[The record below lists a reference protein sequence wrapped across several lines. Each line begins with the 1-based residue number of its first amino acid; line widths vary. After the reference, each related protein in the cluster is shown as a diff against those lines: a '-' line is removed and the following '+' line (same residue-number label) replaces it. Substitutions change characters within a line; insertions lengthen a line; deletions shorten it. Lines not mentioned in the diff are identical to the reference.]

1 MDNAVI
7 ASSLDDARKITKNF
21 GIQHPDI
28 YLWKPDFSKHDSL
41 KNNNIF
47 YLGESIANDLLDQAE
62 IEFHKIL
69 KNWFQDNNGND
80 LSLYKNC
87 SLGLTFQSS
96 LEILF
101 YNLALSYLTFTDL
114 SKKYKKI
121 YINANEDEVKTFVAQ
136 WIGETGDNKFEFL
149 HYKNKKSSK
158 QKVHWMVGL
167 RDLNF
172 QFRGGIIDSI
182 ISNIFIFVQLP
193 FKKTKNICITSAGK
207 FDEYIQE
214 SSKSKFLKYRLLLPF
229 NKKFSGF
236 LGSLFFWQRI
246 NSNKNQNDSAKIIEK
261 LNKNKKNITSSIVPN
276 ELYKKAIEVFSYPYF
291 SKAISYYKYYLK
303 IFKFF
308 NTSLAIYGTDG
319 SERFILSAYAAKKNN
334 IPTAFMPHGIAFWSN
349 HSMINDSSRAFD
361 YYLSLGNFDSAK
373 YQKLG
378 LKIEDIHNISIPWF
392 AKSNFDIKSNKKK
405 NKICA
410 LLLPLDP
417 VYSLKI
423 NAKTIINHLHDMI
436 DVCNKLNIEIK
447 GIKFR
452 EADNLTEFGFS
463 HGKNL
468 IKDQYINVFGGYG
481 EISKYFSE
489 VDMII
494 GPLSSAV
501 VETFIAKKQFYAFQ
515 DLSNYKN
522 NPNISYELM
531 SNYINCAS
539 NKIELIENISANNL
553 FKKNFNIKSI
563 IDSNETLEEAFTITE
578 NTFNSLSKTHQ

>member
-7 ASSLDDARKITKNF
+7 ASSLDDAGKITKKF
-21 GIQHPDI
+21 GIQYSDI
-28 YLWKPDFSKHDSL
+28 YLWKPDFSKQDFL
-41 KNNNIF
+41 KNSNIF
-47 YLGESIANDLLDQAE
+47 YLGELIADNLLDEAE

-69 KNWFQDNNGND
+69 KNWFQDHNGND

-87 SLGLTFQSS
+87 SLGLTFQPA

-121 YINANEDEVKTFVAQ
+121 YINANEDEVKTFVAK
-136 WIGETGDNKFEFL
+136 WINDTCDNKFEFL

-158 QKVHWMVGL
+158 PKVHWMVGF

-172 QFRGGIIDSI
+172 QYKGGIIDSI
-182 ISNIFIFVQLP
+182 ISNIFIFAQLP
-193 FKKTKNICITSAGK
+193 FKKAKNICITNAGK

-214 SSKSKFLKYRLLLPF
+214 STKSKSLNYKLLLPL
-229 NKKFSGF
+229 NRNFSSF

-246 NSNKNQNDSAKIIEK
+246 NSNKNKNDSVKIIQK
-261 LNKNKKNITSSIVPN
+261 LNKNKKNITSSAVPN
-276 ELYKKAIEVFSYPYF
+276 ELYKKAIEVFSYPYI
-291 SKAISYYKYYLK
+291 SKAISYYKYYYK

-308 NTSLAIYGTDG
+308 NTSLAIYGSDG

-334 IPTAFMPHGIAFWSN
+334 IPTAFMPHGINYWSN
-349 HSMINDSSRAFD
+349 HSMVNDSNRAFD

-378 LKIEDIHNISIPWF
+378 LNIADIRNMSIPWF

-417 VYSLKI
+417 GYSLKI

-452 EADNLTEFGFS
+452 ETENLIEFGFS

-468 IKDQYINVFGGYG
+468 IKNQYINVFGGYG
-481 EISKYFSE
+481 EISNYLSE
-489 VDMII
+489 IDMVI
-494 GPLSSAV
+494 GPFSSAV
-501 VETFIAKKQFYAFQ
+501 VETFLAEKKFYAFQ
-515 DLSNYKN
+515 DLSYYRN
-522 NPNISYELM
+522 NPNISFELM
-531 SNYINCAS
+531 SDYINCAS
-539 NKIELIENISANNL
+539 NKTELIENINTNNV
-553 FKKNFNIKSI
+553 FKENFNVNSI
-563 IDSNETLEEAFTITE
+563 INSNETLEEAFKITE
-578 NTFNSLSKTHQ
+578 STFNSLTKTPQ